1 MLVRVDTID
10 VIVCFGLCCELL
22 SKKHVAKYLWNTL
35 DKQACVKQNIWK
47 TTITWKSFSS
57 KLHTGHHDD
66 VTGKIH
72 KSLKSEY
79 TGQ

>member
-35 DKQACVKQNIWK
+35 DKQAFAKQNIR
-47 TTITWKSFSS
+47 
-57 KLHTGHHDD
+57 
-66 VTGKIH
+66 
-72 KSLKSEY
+72 
-79 TGQ
+79 